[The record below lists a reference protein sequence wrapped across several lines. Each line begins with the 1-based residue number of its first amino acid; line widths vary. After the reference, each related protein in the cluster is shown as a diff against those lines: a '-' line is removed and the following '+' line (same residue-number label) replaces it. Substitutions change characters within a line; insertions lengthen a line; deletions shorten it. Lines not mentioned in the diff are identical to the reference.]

1 MTGSRQVTYL
11 TVYDLVAPLLG
22 EPGLVPGTPAWMH
35 LDDANPAKWSALL
48 WAAVWWAL
56 EQDTRQEAA
65 ADASKA
71 IARIEDWPAVARCIR
86 RGRGGACIPRRTA

>member
-1 MTGSRQVTYL
+1 MTDSRQVTWL
-11 TVYDLVAPLLG
+11 PVYELVAPLLG

-56 EQDTRQEAA
+56 DQDARQEAA
-65 ADASKA
+65 ADASKVV
-71 IARIEDWPAVARCIR
+71 ARAADWPHIARCIR
-86 RGRGGACIPRRTA
+86 AGRGGAYVPRKAS